1 MKWRKNVPDLGKNNV
16 VKLHQEIK
24 ELLLETTRLES
35 RWDTLLHQTFIL
47 EDIIASLNSNTSD
60 CVIESTLFPNSRF
73 KFINQLYWLW
83 YCKLKRY
90 IVPAIS
96 VLLSIFALL
105 IIVAE
110 LAIFI
115 PFMKNLNVFGKLT
128 EIKSYFA
135 LNCLLLVVFS
145 YIVFCVYYALFK
157 LKFASF
163 YGLYWNKQ
171 TDASSLMFYAMYTFV
186 N

>member
-1 MKWRKNVPDLGKNNV
+1 M
-16 VKLHQEIK
+16 
-24 ELLLETTRLES
+24 
-35 RWDTLLHQTFIL
+35 
-47 EDIIASLNSNTSD
+47 NSNTSD

-73 KFINQLYWLW
+73 SFLNKLYWVW

-90 IVPAIS
+90 VVPAIA
-96 VLLSIFALL
+96 VLLSLFAML

-115 PFMKNLNVFGKLT
+115 PFMKIFNVFGKLT

-135 LNCLLLVVFS
+135 LNCLLLVVFA

-171 TDASSLMFYAMYTFV
+171 TDASSLMFYAMYVFV
-186 N
+186 LLEETARECQLRWDTTSCRSSTIRTPRLSASWGRPTWFPFSDKPTT